1 MQFNWLKNYNLI
13 TFESIDSTNSEAL
26 RMASSG
32 ATGNFVILSRNQ
44 TGGRGQ
50 KGRQWI
56 SFPDNLQASI
66 LITSVVDPQR
76 HFQLSFLIANAMY
89 EAIQS
94 IAKQQGLNGDISLK
108 WPNDV
113 LIANKKVAGILLK
126 SISFAGNNYIVIG
139 CGVNIMNAPKKL
151 ERATSLK
158 DEGFELKG
166 VDEFLNILMS
176 KFDPLYQEWVIEN
189 NFKKIRQDWMSR
201 AYNLNKVITVDD
213 GVKRISGIFKE
224 IDFDGSIKLRLVSG
238 QFYNIVAGDV
248 MIDHDVK

>member
-1 MQFNWLKNYNLI
+1 
-13 TFESIDSTNSEAL
+13 
-26 RMASSG
+26 
-32 ATGNFVILSRNQ
+32 
-44 TGGRGQ
+44 
-50 KGRQWI
+50 
-56 SFPDNLQASI
+56 
-66 LITSVVDPQR
+66 
-76 HFQLSFLIANAMY
+76 
-89 EAIQS
+89 
-94 IAKQQGLNGDISLK
+94 
-108 WPNDV
+108 
-113 LIANKKVAGILLK
+113 
-126 SISFAGNNYIVIG
+126 
-139 CGVNIMNAPKKL
+139 MNAPKKL